1 MRSGAVGVLVVGAL
15 VVIALWSEPVSI
27 PKWAVIPFL
36 VALFGAGVGLTVKR
50 MRTERR
56 LARTLWHALTR
67 KNPNG

>member
-1 MRSGAVGVLVVGAL
+1 VRSGAVGLLVVGAL
-15 VVIALWSEPVSI
+15 VTIALWFEPVSI

-36 VALFGAGVGLTVKR
+36 VALFGAGAGLTVKR

-56 LARTLWHALTR
+56 LARAFRQALTR